1 MKVKCA
7 IFKAN
12 NHSIPTYS
20 EIDEAQPKGAK
31 VIYGGGKRK
40 TKNIL
45 YIDKLH
51 LIENSFR
58 NFYEHIVSNSK
69 DSIYER
75 RELFLFQDKANELML
90 KLRYANEIIAVF
102 EIDAKIIEEINYYSW
117 SFDWIARQ
125 AKSMEGDIGNFDFF
139 IEKNI
144 GDKELYKSFPS
155 HIKSTK
161 KMIEKFEKSK
171 QKIIKQAK
179 ARFTSG
185 W

>member
-40 TKNIL
+40 TKNIP

-51 LIENSFR
+51 LIESSFR
-58 NFYEHIVSNSK
+58 NFIEHIVPNSK

-90 KLRYANEIIAVF
+90 KLRYANEIVAVF
-102 EIDAKIIEEINYYSW
+102 EIDEKIIEDIYHYSW
-117 SFDWIARQ
+117 AFDWIERQ
-125 AKSMEGDIGNFDFF
+125 IKSMESDVGTFDFF
-139 IEKNI
+139 IEKNV
-144 GDKELYKSFPS
+144 GDKELYKSFPT

-161 KMIEKFEKSK
+161 KMIANFEKSK
-171 QKIIKQAK
+171 QKIIKKAK

>member
-7 IFKAN
+7 IFKDN
-12 NHSIPTYS
+12 NDLIPTYS

-40 TKNIL
+40 TKNIP

-51 LIENSFR
+51 LIEHSFS
-58 NFYEHIVSNSK
+58 NFYKFIVPNGE
-69 DSIYER
+69 DSIYQS
-75 RELFLFQDKANELML
+75 RELFLFQDKAKELLL
-90 KLRYANEIIAVF
+90 KLRYANEMIAVF
-102 EIDAKIIEEINYYSW
+102 EIDEKIIEEIYHYSW
-117 SFDWIARQ
+117 AFDWIERQ
-125 AKSMEGDIGNFDFF
+125 AKSFEGDIGNFDFF

-144 GDKELYKSFPS
+144 GDKELHKSFPS
-155 HIKSTK
+155 HVKSTN
-161 KMIEKFEKSK
+161 KMIEKFDKAK

>member
-1 MKVKCA
+1 MKVKCS
-7 IFKAN
+7 IFQASN
-12 NHSIPTYS
+12 FTIPTFTD
-20 EIDEAQPKGAK
+20 IDAAQPKGAK

-40 TKNIL
+40 TKTIP

-51 LIENSFR
+51 LVERSFYTFAK
-58 NFYEHIVSNSK
+58 NIVPNNP
-69 DSIYER
+69 SIGNTQT
-75 RELFLFQDKANELML
+75 ELFLFQDKANELML

-102 EIDAKIIEEINYYSW
+102 EIDEKIIEEIYHYSW
-117 SFDWIARQ
+117 AFEWIERQ
-125 AKSMEGDIGNFDFF
+125 IKSMESDVGTFDFF
-139 IEKNI
+139 IEKNV

-155 HIKSTK
+155 HVKSTE
-161 KMIEKFEKSK
+161 KMIKKFDKSK